1 MVHNTKRLLRWPAVL
16 ILVGAVACGYTEQ
29 AVDTS
34 AEESAIMTL
43 ESEWSDRFGADDVD
57 WIVALHAE
65 GAVQLPPQAPL
76 VSGSEALR
84 AAWAGMA
91 GAEGLEISWSSTM
104 AKVAPSGDMA
114 YDYGT
119 ATMTTPDG
127 VAHPMKYLVVWVR
140 VDGEWKVAAD
150 MFNANEPPTME

>member
-1 MVHNTKRLLRWPAVL
+1 MELNTKRLSRWTAVL
-16 ILVGAVACGYTEQ
+16 VLVGAMACGYTEQ

-34 AEESAIMTL
+34 AEESAIMAL
-43 ESEWSDRFGADDVD
+43 ESEWSDRAAAGDVD

-65 GAVQLPPQAPL
+65 DAVQLPPDAPL
-76 VSGSEALR
+76 ISGSEALR
-84 AAWAGMA
+84 TAWEGMT
-91 GAEGLEISWSSTM
+91 GTEGLEVSWSSSV

-119 ATMTTPDG
+119 ATLTTPDG

-140 VDGEWKVAAD
+140 EGGEWKVAAD
-150 MFNANEPPTME
+150 MFNANEPPTTE